1 MVSAWEVVI
10 IKNNILQD
18 HHPCKMTF
26 FKVKCGIQIA
36 KKEKACATAIACNP
50 QVTVNRVSHGVS
62 HEVSN
67 NFDPGIKKNGI
78 EYQYFSRYCIKV
90 R

>member
-50 QVTVNRVSHGVS
+50 QVTVKRVSHGVS

-67 NFDPGIKKNGI
+67 NFDPGIKKKWYRI
-78 EYQYFSRYCIKV
+78 SIFFKVLYQS
-90 R
+90 

>member
-18 HHPCKMTF
+18 HHPCKKTF

-67 NFDPGIKKNGI
+67 NFDPGIKKKWYRI
-78 EYQYFSRYCIKV
+78 SIFFKVLYQS
-90 R
+90 